1 MTMTDLDADITR
13 WRAAI
18 TKSPVVDAADADE
31 LEGHLREQV
40 ADLVVAGLSNAE
52 AFQIAVQRL
61 GQVDQLTAEFARE
74 HSDRLWKQLSLAA
87 PAGEKR
93 NRPLIEMIAFAALGV
108 VIIQVARIL
117 AGIPHNEASWFTPNL
132 GFFVLTALL
141 TYFAWRRRPST
152 RFIVIAAALLVALAV
167 AINLYPLR
175 EFGQSRDLIAIH
187 LGVLLWFVV
196 GAVYLG
202 KPLTSAG
209 RRMEFVRFSG
219 EWAIYFVLL
228 SLGGGVL
235 TSLTGAIIAPIAPEA
250 FGEIMI
256 WILPSGAAAAV
267 VVAAWLVEA
276 KKGIV
281 ENLAPVLAAIF
292 TPLFAA
298 MSLVAAVVY
307 LVSGIRTFDRD
318 LVTVLD
324 VLLLVVFG
332 LVLYAL
338 SARDPAKPAGVMDVV
353 RLVAVLAALVLD
365 VLVLGSMFARVS
377 ELGLTANR
385 TAALGLNLILV
396 VNLAVTAWL
405 QIGMLRTRGTA
416 VALERWQ
423 TRFLPVFGVWAA
435 VVVLV
440 LPVVFKFA

>member
-1 MTMTDLDADITR
+1 MTDLDADIAR
-13 WRAAI
+13 WRTAV

-31 LEGHLREQV
+31 LESHLRDQV
-40 ADLVVAGLSNAE
+40 ADLVAAGLSNAE
-52 AFQIAVQRL
+52 AVQIAVQRL

-87 PAGEKR
+87 PVGEKR
-93 NRPLIEMIAFAALGV
+93 NRPLVEMVVFAGIAA
-108 VIIQVARIL
+108 VIMQVARIL
-117 AGIPHNEASWFTPNL
+117 SGLPQNEAAWFLPNL
-132 GFFVLTALL
+132 GFFLLTALVA
-141 TYFAWRRRPST
+141 YFAWRRRPPA
-152 RFIVIAAALLVALAV
+152 RFIVIAAAVLAALALVINLFPYATHGQSSDLLV
-167 AINLYPLR
+167 
-175 EFGQSRDLIAIH
+175 IH
-187 LGVLLWFVV
+187 LPVLLWFVV

-202 KPLTSAG
+202 TPLTSAG

-219 EWAIYFVLL
+219 EWVIYWTLL
-228 SLGGGVL
+228 ALGGGVL
-235 TSLTGAIIAPIAPEA
+235 TGLTVAILAPIAPDA
-250 FGEIMI
+250 IDDILM

-276 KKGIV
+276 KKGII

-298 MSLVAAVVY
+298 MILVAAGVY

-318 LVTVLD
+318 LVTVFD

-338 SARDPAKPAGVMDVV
+338 SARDPAKPTGAMDVI
-353 RLVAVLAALVLD
+353 RLVAALAARRLD
-365 VLVLGSMFARVS
+365 VLVLVSMFVRVAD
-377 ELGLTANR
+377 LGLTANR

-396 VNLAVTAWL
+396 VNLCVTAWL
-405 QIGMLRTRGTA
+405 QIGMLRTHSTA
-416 VALERWQ
+416 GALERWQ
-423 TRFLPVFGVWAA
+423 TRFLPVFGAWAA

-440 LPVVFKFA
+440 LPVVFGFA